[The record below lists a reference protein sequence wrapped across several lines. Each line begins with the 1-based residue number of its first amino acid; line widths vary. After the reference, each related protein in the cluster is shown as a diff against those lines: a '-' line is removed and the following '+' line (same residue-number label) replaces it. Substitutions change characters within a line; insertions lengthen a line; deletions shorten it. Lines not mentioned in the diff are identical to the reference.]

1 MLYNRLMVTRSL
13 ALCLAACACL
23 AAAGCAGG
31 AGNGMDAMVSDT
43 REAGADAIGL
53 PRERPGSIRVD
64 EGDDTVPT
72 PYGGEGARRTCS
84 TTARDIARLTVVLG
98 PDREAPPPEIDD
110 GADADGEDDPTMMER
125 GRDLAADA
133 PDLARDQYRSLI
145 VGLNPIR
152 PVVRFVGRAGEIERA
167 ARTERELALKR
178 RAYLRGMHAGFGC
191 QPHFMQRAFEAYG
204 LIDAE

>member
-1 MLYNRLMVTRSL
+1 MRYTHLMITR
-13 ALCLAACACL
+13 AIPLCLAVTALL
-23 AAAGCAGG
+23 AGASCAGG
-31 AGNGMDAMVSDT
+31 AGNGMDSMVTDT

-53 PRERPGSIRVD
+53 PRERPGRIRVD

-98 PDREAPPPEIDD
+98 PDREAPPPEPEDE
-110 GADADGEDDPTMMER
+110 ADEDDPTMIER
-125 GRDLAADA
+125 GRGLAADA

-152 PVVRFVGRAGEIERA
+152 PVVRFVGRASEIERA
-167 ARTERELALKR
+167 ARTEHELALKR
-178 RAYLRGMHAGFGC
+178 RAYLRGLHAGFGC
-191 QPHFMQRAFEAYG
+191 RPHYMQRAFEAYG
-204 LIDAE
+204 LIEAE

>member
-1 MLYNRLMVTRSL
+1 MIAPMSLHRALMSGLAVTALL
-13 ALCLAACACL
+13 AV
-23 AAAGCAGG
+23 AGCAGG
-31 AGNGMDAMVSDT
+31 AGNGVDSMVTDT

-53 PRERPGSIRVD
+53 PRERPGRIRVD

-98 PDREAPPPEIDD
+98 PDREAPPPDD
-110 GADADGEDDPTMMER
+110 GDETDEDDPTMVER
-125 GRDLAADA
+125 GLDLAADA

-167 ARTERELALKR
+167 ARTEHELALKR
-178 RAYLRGMHAGFGC
+178 RAYLRGLHAGFGC
-191 QPHFMQRAFEAYG
+191 GPHYMQSAFEAYG
-204 LIDAE
+204 LIEAQ

>member
-1 MLYNRLMVTRSL
+1 MITRTIP
-13 ALCLAACACL
+13 LCLAVTALL

-31 AGNGMDAMVSDT
+31 AGYGMDAMVTDT

-53 PRERPGSIRVD
+53 PRERPGRIRVD

-98 PDREAPPPEIDD
+98 PDREVPPPQDD
-110 GADADGEDDPTMMER
+110 DETDEDDPTMIER
-125 GRDLAADA
+125 GRDLASDA

-167 ARTERELALKR
+167 ARTERELAMKR
-178 RAYLRGMHAGFGC
+178 RAWLRGMHAGFGC
-191 QPHFMQRAFEAYG
+191 GPHYMQRAFEAYG
-204 LIDAE
+204 LIEAQ

>member
-1 MLYNRLMVTRSL
+1 
-13 ALCLAACACL
+13 
-23 AAAGCAGG
+23 
-31 AGNGMDAMVSDT
+31 MDAMVTDT

-53 PRERPGSIRVD
+53 PRERPGRIRVD

-98 PDREAPPPEIDD
+98 PDREAPPPEHGDADD
-110 GADADGEDDPTMMER
+110 GADQDDDPTMMER

-167 ARTERELALKR
+167 ARTERELAMKR
-178 RAYLRGMHAGFGC
+178 RAYLRGLHAGFGC
-191 QPHFMQRAFEAYG
+191 GPHYMQRAFEAYG
-204 LIDAE
+204 LLEAQ

>member
-1 MLYNRLMVTRSL
+1 MSTRR
-13 ALCLAACACL
+13 ALVSTL
-23 AAAGCAGG
+23 AAAALLTAGG
-31 AGNGMDAMVSDT
+31 CVNRAADGMDAMVTDT

-53 PRERPGSIRVD
+53 PRERPGRIRVD
-64 EGDDTVPT
+64 DGDTTVPT
-72 PYGGEGARRTCS
+72 PYGGEGSRRTCS

-98 PDREAPPPEIDD
+98 PDREAPPPEP
-110 GADADGEDDPTMMER
+110 ADEADEDDPTLTER
-125 GRDLAADA
+125 GRSLAADA

-167 ARTERELALKR
+167 ARTERELAMKR

-191 QPHFMQRAFEAYG
+191 GPRFLERAFESYG
-204 LIDAE
+204 LIGDD

>member
-1 MLYNRLMVTRSL
+1 MITRSL
-13 ALCLAACACL
+13 PLCLAAAAGL

-31 AGNGMDAMVSDT
+31 AGNGMDAMVTDT
-43 REAGADAIGL
+43 RDAGADAMGL
-53 PRERPGSIRVD
+53 PRERPGRIQVD

-98 PDREAPPPEIDD
+98 PDREAPPPQPAEAED
-110 GADADGEDDPTMMER
+110 EDDPTMMER
-125 GRDLAADA
+125 GRDMAADA

-167 ARTERELALKR
+167 ARTERELAMKR
-178 RAYLRGMHAGFGC
+178 RSYLRGLHEGFGC
-191 QPHFMQRAFEAYG
+191 GPHYMQRALEAYG
-204 LIDAE
+204 LLEAE

>member
-1 MLYNRLMVTRSL
+1 MITRALS
-13 ALCLAACACL
+13 LCLAVPALL

-31 AGNGMDAMVSDT
+31 AGNGMDAMVTDT

-53 PRERPGSIRVD
+53 PRQRPGRIRVD
-64 EGDDTVPT
+64 DGDDTVPT
-72 PYGGEGARRTCS
+72 PYGGAGARRTCS

-98 PDREAPPPEIDD
+98 PDREAPPPETGDA
-110 GADADGEDDPTMMER
+110 ADEEDPTLMER
-125 GRDLAADA
+125 GRDLASDA

-167 ARTERELALKR
+167 ARTERELALAR
-178 RAYLRGMHAGFGC
+178 RAYLRGLHAGFGC
-191 QPHFMQRAFEAYG
+191 QPRYLQRAFEAYG
-204 LIDAE
+204 LIEAE

>member
-1 MLYNRLMVTRSL
+1 MSLRNTLVSSL
-13 ALCLAACACL
+13 AFAALLAAGGCVNR
-23 AAAGCAGG
+23 AAD
-31 AGNGMDAMVSDT
+31 GMDAVVTDT

-53 PRERPGSIRVD
+53 PRERPGAIRVD

-72 PYGGEGARRTCS
+72 PYGGQGARRTCS

-98 PDREAPPPEIDD
+98 PDREAPPPETEEN
-110 GADADGEDDPTMMER
+110 GGNGERDDPSLAER
-125 GRDLAADA
+125 SRDLAADA

-145 VGLNPIR
+145 VSLNPIR
-152 PVVRFVGRAGEIERA
+152 PVVRFVGRASEIERA

-191 QPHFMQRAFEAYG
+191 GPRFLERAFEAYG
-204 LIDAE
+204 LIDAQ

>member
-1 MLYNRLMVTRSL
+1 MIPHRALLSGLTAAALL
-13 ALCLAACACL
+13 AG
-23 AAAGCAGG
+23 AGCAGG
-31 AGNGMDAMVSDT
+31 AGNGMDSMVTDT

-53 PRERPGSIRVD
+53 PRERPGRIRVD

-98 PDREAPPPEIDD
+98 PDREAPPPEDD
-110 GADADGEDDPTMMER
+110 DETDEDDPTMMER
-125 GRDLAADA
+125 GRGLASDA

-167 ARTERELALKR
+167 ARTERELAMKR
-178 RAYLRGMHAGFGC
+178 RAWLRGMHAGFGC
-191 QPHFMQRAFEAYG
+191 QPHYMQRAFEAYG
-204 LIDAE
+204 LVEAQ

>member
-1 MLYNRLMVTRSL
+1 MITRTLS
-13 ALCLAACACL
+13 LCLVVPAFL

-31 AGNGMDAMVSDT
+31 TGNGMDAVVTDT

-53 PRERPGSIRVD
+53 PRERPGRIRVD

-98 PDREAPPPEIDD
+98 PDREAPPPEPQD
-110 GADADGEDDPTMMER
+110 GADEDDDPTMMER
-125 GRDLAADA
+125 GRDMASDA
-133 PDLARDQYRSLI
+133 PDLARDQYRALI

-167 ARTERELALKR
+167 ARTEHELALKR
-178 RAYLRGMHAGFGC
+178 RAYLRGLHAGFGC
-191 QPHFMQRAFEAYG
+191 QPRYMRRAFEAYG
-204 LIDAE
+204 LIEAE

>member
-1 MLYNRLMVTRSL
+1 MITRSL
-13 ALCLAACACL
+13 PLCLAVPALL
-23 AAAGCAGG
+23 AVAGCAGG
-31 AGNGMDAMVSDT
+31 AGNGMDAMVTDT

-53 PRERPGSIRVD
+53 PRERPGRIRVD

-98 PDREAPPPEIDD
+98 PDREAPPPEPGD
-110 GADADGEDDPTMMER
+110 ADASADDDDDPTMMER

-167 ARTERELALKR
+167 ARTEHEMALKR
-178 RAYLRGMHAGFGC
+178 RAYLRGLHEGFGC
-191 QPHFMQRAFEAYG
+191 QPRYLQRAFETYG
-204 LIDAE
+204 LIEAE